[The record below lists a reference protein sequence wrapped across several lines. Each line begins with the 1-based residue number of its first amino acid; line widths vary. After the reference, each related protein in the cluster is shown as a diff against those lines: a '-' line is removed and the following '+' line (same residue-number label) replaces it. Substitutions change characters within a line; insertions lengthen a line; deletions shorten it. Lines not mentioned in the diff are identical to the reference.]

1 MAISKAQIK
10 ATTKYV
16 KANYDEIKL
25 RVPKGYKDEIKAE
38 ASAIGESVNEYV
50 KTAIDMRMNER
61 TKTITGGGT
70 VSASPEDSI

>member
-38 ASAIGESVNEYV
+38 ASIAGESVNEYV
-50 KTAIDMRMNER
+50 KTAIDMRIAQRTER
-61 TKTITGGGT
+61 ITGGGHDSQ
-70 VSASPEDSI
+70 SATDSI